1 MKTKTIFIGLTAMFF
16 IIFCFSSCTQKKV
29 ETEVKIENTLK
40 SVSFYADSAGIEPQE
55 MFVSLERINKAI
67 DSIGYPDAGY
77 RLWIVQSDTNKA
89 YRFMIEGYWPD
100 QAIYDTIHN
109 HELYKRAHS
118 ISEQDALWN
127 AVSSVSYDRFVLV
140 K

>member
-1 MKTKTIFIGLTAMFF
+1 MKTKTVFIGLIVMSFF
-16 IIFCFSSCTQKKV
+16 IIFLFSCTQKKA

-40 SVSFYADSAGIEPQE
+40 SVSFYSDSAGIEPQE

-77 RLWIVQSDTNKA
+77 TIWLVQSDTNKA

-109 HELYKRAHS
+109 HELYKQAHS
-118 ISEQDALWN
+118 ISEKDELWN
-127 AVSSVSYDRFVLV
+127 ALKKVTYDRFIIV

>member
-1 MKTKTIFIGLTAMFF
+1 MKTKTIFIGLMAMSLFVF
-16 IIFCFSSCTQKKV
+16 YFSSCTQKKV

-40 SVSFYADSAGIEPQE
+40 SVSFYSDSTGIEPQE
-55 MFVSLERINKAI
+55 MFLSLERINQAI

-77 RLWIVQSDTNKA
+77 TLWLVQSDTNKA
-89 YRFMIEGYWPD
+89 YRFMIEGYWPN

-109 HELYKRAHS
+109 HKLYKRAHN
-118 ISEQDALWN
+118 ISEQDELWN
-127 AVSSVSYDRFVLV
+127 AVSSLSYNRFILV